1 MREFVLD
8 ASFALCWCFDDEATP
23 QTESTLTSLENQEAI
38 AWVPAIW
45 KYEML
50 NGLGKGVTRGRLTRD
65 KALLFW
71 QEVQA
76 LPVRVADVAVNETLL
91 ELALKHNLAVYDAC
105 YLSLTQARRLPLA
118 TVDGKLQQAAE
129 SVGVQ
134 VIRP

>member
-38 AWVPAIW
+38 AWIPAIW
-45 KYEML
+45 RYEML
-50 NGLGKGVTRGRLTRD
+50 NGLGKGVIRGRLTRD

-71 QEVQA
+71 QEVQS